1 MEESQSFDDWL
12 LESGAD
18 TELIHVLKAS
28 GFSSKLSLKN
38 IAFQSPDASLF
49 VNQLNCSQTCLL
61 KGLAD
66 MLHNQKPKFAV
77 HVKKYTHWLH

>member
-49 VNQLNCSQTCLL
+49 VS
-61 KGLAD
+61 
-66 MLHNQKPKFAV
+66 
-77 HVKKYTHWLH
+77 